1 MSSLLY
7 LFPVRAV
14 RRVTLASCLVALSSF
29 AASANVIT
37 YVGTDLNAGPGA
49 AHPNSAAAAAS
60 FDTAAALLGNSSTIT
75 FEGAPV
81 GAFTS
86 LTAAPGVTVTG
97 TDLFGDS
104 QTVKNQTAFPP
115 APALGGFN
123 TTSGGTEYVDV
134 VGGFVTFT
142 FATPTHFFGA
152 YLSGVQNFG
161 QTDMFTFSD
170 GTTEVTD
177 VPNGGTDGSNGLLA
191 FVGFTDAG
199 KSITSI
205 TISAGQAGP
214 GASGGEDEIGV
225 DDVRYQS
232 AAAVTP
238 VPEPSSLALV
248 LTGFAGL
255 GAGYRRI
262 RALRG

>member
-1 MSSLLY
+1 MSHLLH

-60 FDTAAALLGNSSTIT
+60 FDAAAALLGTSSTIT

-97 TDLFGDS
+97 TDLNGDS
-104 QTVKNQTAFPP
+104 QVVRNVTAFPP

-123 TTSGGTEYVDV
+123 TTPGGTEYVDLL
-134 VGGFVTFT
+134 GGFVTFT
-142 FATPTHFFGA
+142 FSTPTQFFGA

-161 QTDMFTFSD
+161 QTDMVTFSD
-170 GTTEVTD
+170 GTTELIN
-177 VPNGGTDGSNGLLA
+177 VPNGGTDGFNGLLA
-191 FVGFTDAG
+191 FVGFTDSG
-199 KSITSI
+199 KSISSV

-214 GASGGEDEIGV
+214 GAGGGEDEIGV

-232 AAAVTP
+232 AVAVSP
-238 VPEPSSLALV
+238 VPEPGSLLMV
-248 LTGFAGL
+248 LSGCASL
-255 GAGYRRI
+255 GMGWRR
-262 RALRG
+262 LRTRV